1 VSARLGSGKGR
12 SGKRGGGER
21 EGEWKER
28 RRRKR
33 GGGWPKGRGSE
44 KIGKNVKLIYLI
56 SISLALAANI
66 TCYDWT

>member
-1 VSARLGSGKGR
+1 M
-12 SGKRGGGER
+12 
-21 EGEWKER
+21 EGEEEKEA
-28 RRRKR
+28 
-33 GGGWPKGRGSE
+33 GGGWPKGRCSE